1 MSFDWKKTIGSVV
14 PGIASML
21 GGPLA
26 GTATSALLGFFDIDS
41 TSNDAD
47 IQLEQ
52 AIKAMTPA
60 QMVELKKVENKL
72 KIDLK
77 KADINMFKTE
87 VDDRKS
93 ARKMNT
99 DNKDF
104 TPSILAALIVG
115 AWGVISYIIFTATS
129 ELSNANIVV
138 RSMGTLDAALMAVLY
153 FYFGSSAG
161 SRKKDPK

>member
-26 GTATSALLGFFDIDS
+26 GTATSALLGFFDIDAKATDS
-41 TSNDAD
+41 DA
-47 IQLEQ
+47 QLEQ
-52 AIKAMTPA
+52 AIQAMTPA
-60 QMVELKKVENKL
+60 QMVELKKVENNL
-72 KIDLK
+72 KIELK
-77 KADINMFKTE
+77 KADIDIFKTE

-93 ARKMNT
+93 ARKMNIG
-99 DNKDF
+99 NKDF
-104 TPSILAALIVG
+104 TPSILSALIVI
-115 AWGVISYIIFTATS
+115 AWGVISYIIFSATS
-129 ELSNANIVV
+129 ELHNANIIT

-161 SRKKDPK
+161 SRKKDEK